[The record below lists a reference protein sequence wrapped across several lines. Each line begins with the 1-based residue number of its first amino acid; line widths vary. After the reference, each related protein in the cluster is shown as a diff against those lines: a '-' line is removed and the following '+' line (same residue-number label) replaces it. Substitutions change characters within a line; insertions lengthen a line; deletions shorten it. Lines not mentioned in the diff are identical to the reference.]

1 MFASPFKTTV
11 TTPAASKDMTVL
23 ATVLAEL
30 GLTGTDASRDA
41 LLAALIKQASAAI
54 VAYCQRELASETVR
68 DDFRTEAERR
78 CIEAL
83 ILDRTPVTA
92 LGTVVENGVT
102 LGGADT
108 ELDPATGFLY
118 RLDGQDCRIAWAH
131 AKITVAY
138 TGGFVMLTTLPND
151 LERACI
157 DLVKHRWFARARD
170 PLVKSKD
177 VVDVGREDYWVGGA
191 PGQEGGMPPE
201 VTLLLDPYRR
211 LVV

>member
-54 VAYCQRELASETVR
+54 VAYCRRELASETVR
-68 DDFRTEAERR
+68 DDFRTETERR

-170 PLVKSKD
+170 PLVKS
-177 VVDVGREDYWVGGA
+177 VSVDGVATEGYWVGGV
-191 PGQEGGMPPE
+191 GEGAGLPPDVE
-201 VTLLLDPYRR
+201 ALIAPYRR
-211 LVV
+211 IVV